1 MAKPNP
7 DYRTDTL
14 FCPLN
19 KGKRLQ
25 VVELVLAMRRCA
37 KREARLQWQQFFSGG
52 WSGFQSVAKQGWSRP
67 WTQDETLTVSHG
79 QMVMSQVAA
88 SLQGHFGNVKNT
100 YAELVAGSALPPNI
114 RHQLHF
120 INKIDG
126 WFLGCPISLSQ
137 RVSELN
143 AKTGQVQEASRKIVI
158 SAEVRHLAKVI
169 IRKALSMHRR
179 PHFKAFQPQIDQRSC
194 LIQSAH
200 TAQHQLWLVLGQR
213 KAGARLNLPL
223 QVHPGF
229 LARQDKVN
237 ADQAIQFVQPT
248 QSTTSQ
254 SIPGIPV
261 KPAKARN
268 PYPSRFALAKTVR
281 LILSEDHTSVSVA
294 TATDMR
300 EAFEQSRA
308 SYQVKTP
315 VLALDAGL
323 CTFLA
328 SHEGDLLGRGWIETL
343 SKIDRILTGI
353 ARHRQ
358 ARGLPIKS
366 ERYVFHSN
374 RLRGYLKTEVN
385 RIFNR
390 LVKTKAPGHLVL
402 EALDFSNARLS
413 RRLNRLIR
421 NFGQRLIREKLLDLE
436 KQFGI
441 TSEFRNPAY
450 TSKQCH
456 ACGYI
461 DDRNRSSQA
470 RFHCR
475 FCNKKIHADVNGA
488 RVLFGRRSTEASS
501 RNTRHRVRSALI
513 EQTMLFNERF
523 TRPRGGPADPR
534 FSNPYFKGWAGGVRS
549 PEAGMLPSPCL
560 ALA

>member
-1 MAKPNP
+1 M
-7 DYRTDTL
+7 
-14 FCPLN
+14 
-19 KGKRLQ
+19 
-25 VVELVLAMRRCA
+25 
-37 KREARLQWQQFFSGG
+37 
-52 WSGFQSVAKQGWSRP
+52 AKQGWSRP

-88 SLQGHFGNVKNT
+88 SLQGYFGNVKNT
-100 YAELVAGSALPPNI
+100 YTELVAGSSLPPNI

-126 WFLGCPISLSQ
+126 WFLDCPISLSQ
-137 RVSELN
+137 RASELN
-143 AKTGQVQEASRKIVI
+143 AKTGHVREGLRKVVI
-158 SAEVRHLAKVI
+158 SPEVRHLARVI
-169 IRKALSMHRR
+169 IRKAFSMHRR

-229 LARQDKVN
+229 LARQDKAN
-237 ADQAIQFVQPT
+237 AAQAIQLAQPA
-248 QSTTSQ
+248 QSTASQ

-261 KPAKARN
+261 KPAKERN
-268 PYPSRFALAKTVR
+268 PHPSHFALAKTVR
-281 LILSEDHTSVSVA
+281 LILSEDHASVSVA
-294 TATDMR
+294 VATDMR

-308 SYQVKTP
+308 HYQVKTP

-343 SKIDRILTGI
+343 SRIDRILTGI

-358 ARGLPIKS
+358 ARGFPVKS
-366 ERYVFHSN
+366 ERYVYHGN

-390 LVKTKAPGHLVL
+390 LVITKAPGHLVL

-421 NFGQRLIREKLLDLE
+421 NFGQRLITEKLRELE

-441 TSEFRNPAY
+441 TSEFRNAAY

-461 DDRNRSSQA
+461 DDRNRSSQSQ
-470 RFHCR
+470 FHCR

-501 RNTRHRVRSALI
+501 RNPRYRVRSTLI
-513 EQTMLFNERF
+513 EQTRLFNERF

-534 FSNPYFKGWAGGVRS
+534 LFNPYFKEWAEGVRS
-549 PEAGMLPSPCL
+549 PEAGMSPSSCF

>member
-1 MAKPNP
+1 MPKPSP
-7 DYRTDTL
+7 DYRTDIL

-37 KREARLQWQQFFSGG
+37 KREANLQWQQFFSRG
-52 WSGFQSVAKQGWSRP
+52 WVGFQSVAKQGWSRS
-67 WTQDETLTVSHG
+67 WTKDATLTVSHG

-88 SLQGHFGNVKNT
+88 SLQGHLGNVKNT
-100 YAELVAGSALPPNI
+100 YADLVAGSNLPSQI
-114 RHQLHF
+114 RHQLHY

-126 WFLGCPISLSQ
+126 WFLACPISLLQ

-143 AKTGQVQEASRKIVI
+143 AKTGHVQETSRKVVI
-158 SAEVRHLAKVI
+158 SAEVRNLAKTI
-169 IRKALSMHRR
+169 IRKAFSMHRR

-194 LIQSAH
+194 LIQSAYN
-200 TAQHQLWLVLGQR
+200 AQHPLWLMLGQR
-213 KAGARLNLPL
+213 KAGTRLNLPL
-223 QVHPGF
+223 QAHPGF

-237 ADQAIQFVQPT
+237 AALLTLTAQAVSLQGT
-248 QSTTSQ
+248 
-254 SIPGIPV
+254 PG
-261 KPAKARN
+261 KTAKERN
-268 PYPSRFALAKTVR
+268 PYPCRFALAKTVR
-281 LILSEDHTSVSVA
+281 LILSEDHQSVSVA

-308 SYQVKTP
+308 NYRVKTP
-315 VLALDAGL
+315 VLTLDTGL

-328 SHEGDLLGRGWIETL
+328 SHEGDLLGRGWIEIL

-358 ARGLPIKS
+358 ARGLPVKS
-366 ERYVFHSN
+366 ERYVSHAN
-374 RLRGYLKTEVN
+374 RLRRYLKTEVN

-402 EALDFSNARLS
+402 EALDFSNTRLS

-421 NFGQRLIREKLLDLE
+421 NFGQGLIKAKLKDLE
-436 KQFGI
+436 IQYGI
-441 TSEFRNPAY
+441 TAEFRNPAY

-456 ACGYI
+456 RCGYV
-461 DDRNRSSQA
+461 DAKNRPSQEH
-470 RFHCR
+470 FSCR
-475 FCNKKIHADVNGA
+475 FCNTRCHADVNAA
-488 RVLFGRRSTEASS
+488 RVVRDRRSIASFT
-501 RNTRHRVRSALI
+501 TRARYRVNATLI
-513 EQTMLFNERF
+513 EQVSLFNERYP
-523 TRPRGGPADPR
+523 RPRGGPADPR

-549 PEAGMLPSPCL
+549 PEAEMPPSSRL
-560 ALA
+560 RWLDQH

>member
-1 MAKPNP
+1 MGKPSP

-19 KGKRLQ
+19 PGKRMR

-37 KREARLQWQQFFSGG
+37 KREASLQWQQFFKRG
-52 WSGFQSVAKQGWSRP
+52 WNGFEATAREGWSRP
-67 WTQDETLTVSHG
+67 WTQDQTLTVSHG
-79 QMVMSQVAA
+79 QMVMSQVAG
-88 SLQGHFGNVKNT
+88 SLQGYLGNVKNT
-100 YAELVAGSALPPNI
+100 YAELVAGSTLPPLA
-114 RHQLHF
+114 RHQLYF
-120 INKIDG
+120 INKKNA
-126 WFLGCPISLSQ
+126 WFWACPVSLAQ
-137 RVSELN
+137 MFPETEP
-143 AKTGQVQEASRKIVI
+143 KTGRVREVARKIVV
-158 SAEVRHLAKVI
+158 SAEVRHLAKVL

-194 LIQSAH
+194 LIQQAH
-200 TAQHQLWLVLGQR
+200 TAQHDLWLVLGQR
-213 KAGARLNLPL
+213 TAGPRLNLPL
-223 QVHPGF
+223 QVHAGF
-229 LARQDKVN
+229 LARQNIVN
-237 ADQAIQFVQPT
+237 TAQSVSPVQVG
-248 QSTTSQ
+248 SSQ
-254 SIPGIPV
+254 ET
-261 KPAKARN
+261 PAKTAKERN
-268 PYPSRFALAKTVR
+268 LYPSHFALAKTVR
-281 LILSEDHTSVSVA
+281 LILSENHQSVSVA
-294 TATDMR
+294 VATDMR

-308 SYQVKTP
+308 NYRVKTP
-315 VLALDAGL
+315 ALALDAGL

-343 SKIDRILTGI
+343 SRIDRILTGI

-358 ARGLPIKS
+358 ARGLPVKS
-366 ERYVFHSN
+366 ERYVYHAN

-456 ACGYI
+456 SCGYI
-461 DDRNRSSQA
+461 DDRNRSSQSE
-470 RFHCR
+470 FHCR
-475 FCNKKIHADVNGA
+475 FCNKKVHADVNGA

-501 RNTRHRVRSALI
+501 RNPRYRVRSTLI
-513 EQTMLFNERF
+513 EQTRLFNERF

-534 FSNPYFKGWAGGVRS
+534 FSNPYFKDWAGGVRS
-549 PEAGMLPSPCL
+549 SEAEMPPSSGCVL
-560 ALA
+560 A